1 MKKIAILTIST
12 GKYIQLFENLKKTI
26 LINFLP
32 NYEKTI
38 FLFTDNDYVETNNIK
53 IKKILHLPWPLN
65 TLLRF
70 NYFNT
75 IIEELKEYD
84 LIYYIDSDVII
95 HNIINE
101 EIFPNNSNDIVCV
114 EHFWEFKC
122 SYPYENNKSSTAY
135 VDVTDLNFNP
145 EYCQACFFGAY
156 KDVFF
161 KLSDDLRN
169 NINLDLKNSVISK
182 WHDESHFNKY
192 ILNKSKKI
200 LNSSYNH
207 PTSIP
212 LNQNLNGIKIIHGNV
227 HCSL

>member
-12 GKYIQLFENLKKTI
+12 GKYIQLFENLKNSVFEK
-26 LINFLP
+26 FLP

-95 HNIINE
+95 HNIIN
-101 EIFPNNSNDIVCV
+101 V
-114 EHFWEFKC
+114 EFM
-122 SYPYENNKSSTAY
+122 KSDGDFTLY
-135 VDVTDLNFNP
+135 
-145 EYCQACFFGAY
+145 
-156 KDVFF
+156 
-161 KLSDDLRN
+161 
-169 NINLDLKNSVISK
+169 
-182 WHDESHFNKY
+182 
-192 ILNKSKKI
+192 
-200 LNSSYNH
+200 
-207 PTSIP
+207 
-212 LNQNLNGIKIIHGNV
+212 
-227 HCSL
+227 

>member
-75 IIEELKEYD
+75 IIEELKENF
-84 LIYYIDSDVII
+84 II
-95 HNIINE
+95 K
-101 EIFPNNSNDIVCV
+101 NNNQDPILYKNGIGQFD
-114 EHFWEFKC
+114 E
-122 SYPYENNKSSTAY
+122 ENNLVKEFICKYDCIKQLQMSDKTLTKALTKNTPYNGS
-135 VDVTDLNFNP
+135 
-145 EYCQACFFGAY
+145 
-156 KDVFF
+156 FF
-161 KLSDDLRN
+161 KDIGSK
-169 NINLDLKNSVISK
+169 LKM
-182 WHDESHFNKY
+182 
-192 ILNKSKKI
+192 L
-200 LNSSYNH
+200 
-207 PTSIP
+207 
-212 LNQNLNGIKIIHGNV
+212 
-227 HCSL
+227 